1 MNTRK
6 HSNQHDSDVQ
16 HGSEVTSGSSRSHS
30 TSNGIH
36 VDEPATGQKL
46 VTWGLR
52 IDLSATKKVVHYDF
66 APLEAFRGA
75 STVFRT
81 ARAKKQSGYK
91 PQFWIY
97 GVSDKLN
104 QADVEASVLRC
115 WNQLV
120 DDSSSPASVID
131 RFESERS
138 RFVLGL
144 FIAERCTEHD
154 ISKWLTDAPD
164 LLQDRSMSVVE
175 PESRNRVH
183 VDEANEQAPPL
194 PRLGQSVDS
203 ILEAA
208 EAECDRLQAKLQTSI
223 AEQLTELRDRGE
235 LGFLTSDEKAAFAR
249 RLQALLERVGLRLH
263 CPNCGRTGL
272 LLGGAPYGPAG
283 VGGFR
288 FDHLLI
294 EGRRQRC
301 GSFESLE
308 VVRSFELS
316 PAPPKKSRKY
326 RR

>member
-1 MNTRK
+1 LNTRNPNAK
-6 HSNQHDSDVQ
+6 SKPSDTEAAADAFRAHPSAEGIRISRPTTTQDPDSW
-16 HGSEVTSGSSRSHS
+16 
-30 TSNGIH
+30 
-36 VDEPATGQKL
+36 A
-46 VTWGLR
+46 LR
-52 IDLSATKKVVHYDF
+52 VDLSARVKVVSYDY
-66 APLEAFRGA
+66 APIDAFRGA
-75 STVFRT
+75 SSILRS
-81 ARAKKQSGYK
+81 ARRNKRCGYK

-97 GVSDKLN
+97 GVSTKID
-104 QADVEASVLRC
+104 QSDIETSVRRS
-115 WNQLV
+115 WNLLG
-120 DDSSSPASVID
+120 DDSSRPSVTD
-131 RFESERS
+131 RVVTERS
-138 RFVLGL
+138 DFVLGL
-144 FIAERCTEHD
+144 FVAERCTELD
-154 ISKWLTDAPD
+154 LSQWLTSAAD

-208 EAECDRLQAKLQTSI
+208 EAECDRLQARLQTSI